1 MRYQAA
7 MGEASEDDVRF
18 LEEIDP
24 RLPGLTSISTEACSG
39 SSGSWPTTTAT
50 I

>member
-24 RLPGLTSISTEACSG
+24 RSPGLTSISTEACSG

>member
-18 LEEIDP
+18 LQEID
-24 RLPGLTSISTEACSG
+24 RMR
-39 SSGSWPTTTAT
+39 
-50 I
+50 